1 VGALARVAE
10 LADAEGLNPSASD
23 GSVRVRS
30 PPRARTYSCE
40 RRTGYVPWVTT
51 GSDRSPT
58 VNPMRSTS
66 RGAIVLT
73 ALAVGVFQVAG
84 SFGAANNQSDRKGI
98 DALAVVLLLV
108 GPAAL
113 AVRDRWPLT
122 AIVAS
127 IAAASV
133 YVALGY
139 PYGPV
144 FLSIVVALYNGVQL
158 RRRETWILAG
168 VGYVAFFVAEVI
180 DPRAANGVGWLH
192 LALVAGWLLL
202 VLTVSEVVR
211 VRREQSAEQQRLAQE
226 ASERQASE
234 QRLQLAQELHD
245 VLAHN
250 ISLINVQASVALHLL
265 DEHPDQARPALATIK
280 HASHDAL
287 GELRTALD
295 VLRNGADAPLAPA
308 PHLSELGTL
317 VDGVRAGGLEVRFE
331 PGTSPGPLPAP
342 VELAAYR
349 IVQEALTNVTRH
361 AHARRA
367 EVRLTYGDELRVEV
381 SDDGIGGNARPGNGI
396 AGMRERAEALGG
408 VLEAGPRPGGGFKV
422 AARLPVGSL

>member
-1 VGALARVAE
+1 
-10 LADAEGLNPSASD
+10 
-23 GSVRVRS
+23 
-30 PPRARTYSCE
+30 
-40 RRTGYVPWVTT
+40 
-51 GSDRSPT
+51 
-58 VNPMRSTS
+58 MRSTS

-98 DALAVVLLLV
+98 DALAVVLLLI
-108 GPAAL
+108 GPSAL

-168 VGYVAFFVAEVI
+168 LGYVAFFVAEAI
-180 DPRAANGVGWLH
+180 DPRAANGIGWLH

-295 VLRNGADAPLAPA
+295 LLRNGADAPLVPA

-317 VDGVRAGGLEVRFE
+317 VDGVRSGGLEVSFD
-331 PGTSPGPLPAP
+331 PAPPPGPLPAT

-367 EVRLTYGDELRVEV
+367 EVTLTYGDELRVEV
-381 SDDGIGGNARPGNGI
+381 TDDGIGGSARAGNGI
-396 AGMRERAEALGG
+396 AGMRERAESLGG
-408 VLEAGPRPGGGFKV
+408 TLEAGPRPGGGFRV
-422 AARLPVGSL
+422 AARLPVGSP

>member
-1 VGALARVAE
+1 M
-10 LADAEGLNPSASD
+10 
-23 GSVRVRS
+23 
-30 PPRARTYSCE
+30 
-40 RRTGYVPWVTT
+40 TT

-73 ALAVGVFQVAG
+73 ALAVAVFQVVG

-168 VGYVAFFVAEVI
+168 VGYVAFFAAEAI
-180 DPRAANGVGWLH
+180 DPRAANGIGWLH

-295 VLRNGADAPLAPA
+295 LLRNGADAPLAPA

-331 PGTSPGPLPAP
+331 PGTPPGPLPAT

-367 EVRLTYGDELRVEV
+367 EVTLTYGDELRVEV
-381 SDDGIGGNARPGNGI
+381 SDDGIGGSALSGNGI
-396 AGMRERAEALGG
+396 SGMRERAEALGG
-408 VLEAGPRPGGGFKV
+408 TLEAGPRAGGGFRV